1 MVLAKTEVEKV
12 VKSLPISYY
21 AFRGLPVMLTDE
33 EQTYINRTN
42 GAISISY
49 PMIRKVMEEADEKGV
64 DVEAE
69 KLCRCLLYHEISHA
83 LLTPPDMKMNP
94 SYYNI
99 FEDERIETILA
110 DYYIDVDF
118 KKNVMLLNGWN
129 KPHEPR
135 TADEAFYQ
143 TVRFRYGKKNHLDM
157 VNTII
162 NEYRALHA
170 GDLRAR
176 TVKVSRYEEE
186 IKALYLTITKDFE
199 KEKMAEA
206 EGTGEKAFSL
216 NDRLTEIE
224 PSAIF
229 RKSYAESLLE
239 DAIDYIDYNYGI
251 GIDNAYSADA
261 KKLVEKYANRYYD
274 YFYPLFYSYNKRCG
288 GGSATQS
295 YSGAFNPR
303 NAARD
308 DYRFFDRLAHE
319 KGNNR
324 YGSMNLNL
332 FIDTSGSFKKNQEKV
347 NGLLEALERLENR
360 FQFFTFELITCNVGQ
375 ELKRHSER
383 RIGCIGGNWLD
394 EGIKPIWR
402 KVQKLNT
409 SNYNVVLFDGNAYTD
424 PQITRT
430 PMASMTVF
438 DYANTTLIT
447 EGSNE
452 TEARKCKHAK
462 VVITNNYTEELE
474 RYVKQAIQF
483 ALS

>member
-1 MVLAKTEVEKV
+1 MVLAKTEVEKII
-12 VKSLPISYY
+12 KTLPVSYY
-21 AFRGLPVMLTDE
+21 AFKGLPVVLTDE
-33 EQTYINRTN
+33 ERTYINRAN

-49 PMIRKVMEEADEKGV
+49 PMIRKVMEEADKKGV
-64 DVEAE
+64 DVEIE
-69 KLCRCLLYHEISHA
+69 KFCRFCLYHEISHA
-83 LLTPPDMKMNP
+83 LLTPPDMLMNP
-94 SYYNI
+94 SYYNT
-99 FEDERIETILA
+99 FEDERIETVLA
-110 DYYIDVDF
+110 NYYIDVDF
-118 KKNVMLLNGWN
+118 KKNIMLLNGWDAA

-143 TVRFRYGKKNHLDM
+143 TVRFRYGKKKHLEM
-157 VNTII
+157 VNAII
-162 NEYRALHA
+162 DDYSGLSA
-170 GDLRAR
+170 GDVRAYTMR
-176 TVKVSRYEEE
+176 LTRYEEQ
-186 IKALYLTITKDFE
+186 IKALYLIIAEDFE
-199 KEKMAEA
+199 KEKKL
-206 EGTGEKAFSL
+206 EGEEKAFSL
-216 NDRLTEIE
+216 TDRYTEAE
-224 PSAIF
+224 SSTTF
-229 RKSYAESLLE
+229 RKNYAEKRIE
-239 DAIDYIDYNYGI
+239 DAIEGIDYSYSICLNEAI
-251 GIDNAYSADA
+251 FAIDKKIMKEYS
-261 KKLVEKYANRYYD
+261 NRYYD

-295 YSGAFNPR
+295 YSGTFNPR

-332 FIDTSGSFKKNQEKV
+332 FIDTSGSFNRNQAQV

-360 FQFFTFELITCNVGQ
+360 FKFFTFELITCNVGQ
-375 ELKRHSER
+375 QLKRHSER

-424 PQITRT
+424 PKITHT
-430 PMASMTVF
+430 PKAPMTVF

-447 EGSNE
+447 EYSNE
-452 TEARKCKHAK
+452 DEARKCKHAK

-474 RYVKQAIQF
+474 RYVKRAIQF